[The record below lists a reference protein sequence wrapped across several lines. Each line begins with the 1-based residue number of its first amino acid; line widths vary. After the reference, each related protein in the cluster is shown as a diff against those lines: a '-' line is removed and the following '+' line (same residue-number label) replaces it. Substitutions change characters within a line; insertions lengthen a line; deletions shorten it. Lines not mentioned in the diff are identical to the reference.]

1 METLINI
8 RRSALSDY
16 LLAVM
21 MISLMYLYFHHQSD
35 KSPPGPPAE
44 NAGKIDYH
52 KARLQK
58 RSERVKEV
66 CGDFNNSLR
75 LEHNAL
81 YYSGWSTLIGRGL
94 SRLCSD
100 WLVTPALLCHKE
112 PPQGT
117 QGTKFALSL
126 WHKNGFHARKV
137 SIMP

>member
-35 KSPPGPPAE
+35 KSPPGPPTE

-94 SRLCSD
+94 SRLCC
-100 WLVTPALLCHKE
+100 W
-112 PPQGT
+112 
-117 QGTKFALSL
+117 
-126 WHKNGFHARKV
+126 
-137 SIMP
+137 